1 MTAAATIVVITHNR
15 RDECLLTLRRLT
27 ALPGRPNVTVVDN
40 ASTDGT
46 ARAVRDANPAV
57 HVVASDDNLGA
68 AGRNI
73 GVELAHTPY
82 VAFADDDSW
91 WAPDAP
97 ERATA
102 ILDADPGIAAVAA
115 RVIVHPGERD
125 DPVCE
130 LMAHSP
136 LVRAGTPYRRVLGFL
151 ACACVV
157 RRDAFLAA
165 GGFDARFLVGGEE
178 QRLAYDLRELGWDVV
193 YAPEVVA
200 HHAPSPLRNA
210 AARSRREIR
219 NDLWTAWLRRRPL
232 SVARI
237 TGAYARRAIGDPVVR
252 GALAE
257 AAHGLPWVARE
268 RRALSPAVEREA
280 RAVERHASLG
290 EK

>member
-1 MTAAATIVVITHNR
+1 VTAAATIVVITRNR
-15 RDECLLTLRRLT
+15 RDECLLTLQRLT
-27 ALPGRPNVTVVDN
+27 ALPGGPSVTVVDN

-73 GVELAHTPY
+73 GVELACTPY

-91 WAPDAP
+91 WAPDALS
-97 ERATA
+97 RATA

-115 RVIVHPGERD
+115 RVVVHPGERD
-125 DPVCE
+125 DPVCA

-157 RRDAFLAA
+157 RRDGFLAA

-178 QRLAYDLRELGWDVV
+178 QRVAYDLRMLGGDIV

-200 HHAPSPLRNA
+200 HHAPSPVRDA
-210 AARSRREIR
+210 AGRARREIR

-252 GALAE
+252 GAMAD
-257 AAHGLPWVARE
+257 AARGLGWVRRE
-268 RRALSPAVEREA
+268 RRPHPPAFDR
-280 RAVERHASLG
+280 
-290 EK
+290 